1 MDSDVERFEEEILR
15 QDLLPARQT
24 VLLAVSGGADSMVLL
39 DLLVCLSPK
48 YQWSLTVAHLNHQ
61 LRGEES
67 DLDEA
72 WVRETAQDYG
82 LPCVVRRE
90 RVWQRKEAV
99 KCSLEHAARLARHE
113 FLARAALELS
123 QEGLERGCPTRPLI
137 VLAHHADDQVE
148 LFFIRLLRGAGSVGL
163 AGMDWRSP
171 SPVDP
176 RFQLVRPLLGM
187 SKAWILNYA
196 QRHGIQF
203 RHDSSNFQT
212 DILRNRIRRELI
224 PNLRD
229 RYQPGLAGSILKTM
243 EILRAESDF
252 IGLAAEKWLAR
263 QDPQE
268 ERSSPAKMA
277 QRQAQEADAFER
289 LHRSLQRRILQK
301 QLHQLGLQP
310 GYDLIEN
317 LRFQPGRPYM
327 VAPRRAV
334 WRDTYG
340 LIHFIQT
347 ASPAVSS
354 QPVVIDLGQA
364 AGESQF
370 GDLKI
375 RWEILP
381 RAAWSISCFNKETR
395 IEYFDLEKIGAKAV
409 VRNWVPGDRF
419 QPIGMKVAVKLQ
431 DLFVNAKVPEQ
442 ERHIRALGQAGDG
455 SLFWVEGLRI
465 GERGKVTEE
474 TRTLL
479 KWSWDR
485 VSEGNK

>member
-1 MDSDVERFEEEILR
+1 MDSDVEPFEEEILR
-15 QDLLPARQT
+15 HDLMPARQRA
-24 VLLAVSGGADSMVLL
+24 LLAVSGGADSMVML
-39 DLLVCLSPK
+39 DLLVRLSPK

-67 DLDEA
+67 DRDEA
-72 WVRETAQDYG
+72 WVRQSAQGYG

-90 RVWQRKEAV
+90 RVLQRKEAV
-99 KCSLEHAARLARHE
+99 KCSLEQAARQARHE
-113 FLARAALELS
+113 FLARTALELS
-123 QEGLERGCPTRPLI
+123 QEGLEPGCPTRPSI

-163 AGMDWRSP
+163 AGMDWKSP

-176 RFQLVRPLLGM
+176 QFQLVRPLLGM

-196 QRHGIQF
+196 HRHGIHF
-203 RHDSSNFQT
+203 RHDSSNLQT
-212 DILRNRIRRELI
+212 DIFRNRIRRELI
-224 PNLRD
+224 PNLHD

-252 IGLAAEKWLAR
+252 VGQAAEKWLAR
-263 QDPQE
+263 QDLLM
-268 ERSSPAKMA
+268 ERSCPAKVA
-277 QRQAQEADAFER
+277 QSQDQEADAFER

-301 QLHQLGLQP
+301 QLHQLGLEP

-317 LRFQPGRPYM
+317 LRTQPGRPYM
-327 VAPRRAV
+327 VAPSKAV
-334 WRDTYG
+334 LRDIYG
-340 LIHFIQT
+340 LIHFNRT
-347 ASPAVSS
+347 ASPALSS
-354 QPVVIDLGQA
+354 QPVVIDLSQA
-364 AGESQF
+364 VGESQF

-375 RWEILP
+375 RWEIQP

-442 ERHIRALGQAGDG
+442 ERHIRALGQAWDG

-465 GERGKVTEE
+465 GESGKVTEG

-479 KWSWDR
+479 KWSWER
-485 VSEGNK
+485 AAEGNK